1 VWIAGLAHIAEGFKR
16 YVVVRSKEGQGYTLF
31 QLSMVRQVAM
41 RWVQVLKAAVA
52 GDNFIYSGLFDVYV
66 D

>member
-1 VWIAGLAHIAEGFKR
+1 
-16 YVVVRSKEGQGYTLF
+16 VVVRSKEDQGYTLF